1 MKKVNCLGQRFGR
14 LLVIE
19 ESPTIKGRAMWKCKC
34 DCGNIKVVSRVCLV
48 DGTKSCGCLL
58 KDTLYKSRITHG
70 RTRTVEYY
78 AWVNMRTR
86 CYNPQCADDIK
97 NYLRKGIIVCE
108 RWLNSFENF
117 YEDMGER
124 PSNKHSIDRIN
135 NDGIYEPSN
144 CRWATISQQAK
155 NKGCNRWFEYENKRM
170 ILQEWANY
178 FGISQAS
185 LVVSLKC
192 KSFQDV
198 YNYYFLKYNGVFPD
212 GNKRVYQKVKDY
224 NLAKCIIA
232 LKDGLPMPIEFK
244 SIREAARETGV
255 HHYIIT
261 ASIRKTKKYKDFYFE
276 YL

>member
-86 CYNPQCADDIK
+86 CYNPQCADGIK

-117 YEDMGER
+117 YEDMG
-124 PSNKHSIDRIN
+124 NVHLIN
-135 NDGIYEPSN
+135 
-144 CRWATISQQAK
+144 
-155 NKGCNRWFEYENKRM
+155 
-170 ILQEWANY
+170 ILLTGLTMMAYTSRQ
-178 FGISQAS
+178 I
-185 LVVSLKC
+185 V
-192 KSFQDV
+192 
-198 YNYYFLKYNGVFPD
+198 
-212 GNKRVYQKVKDY
+212 
-224 NLAKCIIA
+224 
-232 LKDGLPMPIEFK
+232 DGLPYLSK
-244 SIREAARETGV
+244 L
-255 HHYIIT
+255 
-261 ASIRKTKKYKDFYFE
+261 KTKGVIDGLSMKTKG
-276 YL
+276 